1 MNNQNDT
8 IRALWAQSYRLARSL
23 DQSSHGAAH
32 RHVMTI
38 LSGSHGRMYL
48 RAVETLAN
56 RESYTVRLMSRP
68 LPSHDLVSCEWLVAR
83 RCNAMASW
91 RRS

>member
-23 DQSSHGAAH
+23 DQSSHGAH
-32 RHVMTI
+32 RHVLSI
-38 LSGSHGRMYL
+38 LSGKHGNMYL
-48 RAVETLAN
+48 RAVESIAS
-56 RESYTVRLMSRP
+56 RESYTVRLMNRA
-68 LPSHDLVSCEWLVAR
+68 LPISDSVTCHWIVNR

-91 RRS
+91 GRS

>member
-1 MNNQNDT
+1 MNTANSS

-23 DQSSHGAAH
+23 DRSSHGAH

-38 LSGSHGRMYL
+38 LSGKHGNMYL

-56 RESYTVRLMSRP
+56 RESYTARLMARA
-68 LPSHDLVSCEWLVAR
+68 LPIADPISCHWLVNR

-91 RRS
+91 RQS